1 MMLPLRD
8 LWESMEI
15 TDSSRFIRAVRRIR
29 ANQGQYD
36 AVAEFCR
43 IPWQIVAVLHTRE
56 SDGNFKRHL
65 HNGDP
70 LTARTVRVPKG
81 YPLVGEPPFTWEE
94 SARDA
99 LALDNLSGRPAWTD
113 IATTLDRIERYN
125 GLGYRRKGLPSPYLW
140 AGTNHEPH
148 GKYTRDGFFDP
159 TASDK
164 QPGAA
169 GLLKL
174 LGYRTV
180 T

>member
-1 MMLPLRD
+1 MMLPLKD

-15 TDSSRFIRAVRRIR
+15 TDSARFIRAVKAIR
-29 ANQGQYD
+29 ANQAHYD
-36 AVAEFCR
+36 AVAEFSR

-56 SDGNFKRHL
+56 ADGNFNCHL

-70 LTARTVRVPKG
+70 LTARTIHVPKG

-99 LALDNLSGRPAWTD
+99 LALDNLSGRAGWDD
-113 IATTLDRIERYN
+113 IATTLDRIERFN

-140 AGTNHEPH
+140 SGTNHAPA
-148 GKYTRDGFFDP
+148 GKFTSDGHFDP
-159 TASDK
+159 TATDA
-164 QPGAA
+164 QPGCS